1 MDHHQLKITLPGN
14 ADIRHHVHATRAP
27 PTEDTTYPVAK
38 VFHQAVTG
46 YRPVPGSSP
55 VAFENTGLMYDANFT
70 EHKYLSQVYLNPTD
84 PAQRSAHVFEGHA
97 LKRGEIVVL
106 TAQQNTDHN
115 GVYLVYTDYY
125 DVGQSI
131 WSAGGPW
138 RAIDMVRLSDDAR
151 FNSMISNAGKW
162 TLRNDVSTSAGGSAT
177 WGKDEYGNDMFT
189 YPHAVIMIT
198 AQIPGTGTWA
208 SQMSNFAASKYEFTL
223 TEQVDSTRNG
233 YYSNIASASGL
244 EFKKH
249 PIFDYGAGATTPVHG
264 NFVEADGSRS
274 YAKADAAGDI
284 TFMPGE
290 TLYISEPDGVMQ
302 SITVDAHV
310 TRIRGVDGKIKW
322 HVPQSGPQTITF
334 NSRITHPHSK
344 YTDVAD
350 YMAVDYIK
358 DGTHGETWGGTV
370 ILIQGMPIPAA
381 NGIYQFK
388 EITNSN
394 TPQQQ
399 TKYERIDGWGST
411 HSSATGNALY
421 AQHSFG
427 LQYTVEM
434 THPDA
439 SKSYLQT
446 TDNYIPGYRGE
457 LVHLDTK
464 PNIYRAL
471 GVTAPPYVT
480 GGHLDIGRQFTAN
493 GVSMTH
499 TTFTA
504 VFGTDVSHGST
515 YDTLVRRGLA
525 VVIENDVL
533 PHHAHSASGTGNEC
547 NREPHFHIH
556 LDADKP
562 FTSTERHNVH
572 YKALRIPADANFRY
586 VFEDTGEDLDG
597 TTAAVIA
604 KCTIT
609 LNFIGH
615 LL

>member
-1 MDHHQLKITLPGN
+1 M
-14 ADIRHHVHATRAP
+14 
-27 PTEDTTYPVAK
+27 
-38 VFHQAVTG
+38 
-46 YRPVPGSSP
+46 VPNSS
-55 VAFENTGLMYDANFT
+55 
-70 EHKYLSQVYLNPTD
+70 
-84 PAQRSAHVFEGHA
+84 R
-97 LKRGEIVVL
+97 
-106 TAQQNTDHN
+106 
-115 GVYLVYTDYY
+115 
-125 DVGQSI
+125 
-131 WSAGGPW
+131 
-138 RAIDMVRLSDDAR
+138 
-151 FNSMISNAGKW
+151 W
-162 TLRNDVSTSAGGSAT
+162 TLRNDVSSSAGGGAT

-189 YPHAVIMIT
+189 YPDGVRFITRQLPATGVWSPDLTNLAAV
-198 AQIPGTGTWA
+198 
-208 SQMSNFAASKYEFTL
+208 KYEFTL
-223 TEQVDSTRNG
+223 TEQFDSTRNG
-233 YYSNIASASGL
+233 YYSNIGSVSGL

-249 PIFDYGAGATTPVHG
+249 PKFDYGAGATTPVNA
-264 NFVEADGSRS
+264 NFIESDGSRS
-274 YAKADAAGDI
+274 SAKADASGVI
-284 TFMPGE
+284 TFTPNH
-290 TLYISEPDGVMQ
+290 TLYVEPPDSIMQ
-302 SITVDAHV
+302 QITVAGHIK
-310 TRIRGVDGKIKW
+310 RLRGTDGE
-322 HVPQSGPQTITF
+322 ITWRVSKT
-334 NSRITHPHSK
+334 NSMTGIQYITYNSNITHPNSK
-344 YTDVAD
+344 YSTVEDYVA
-350 YMAVDYIK
+350 VEYIK
-358 DGTHGETWGGTV
+358 DSTHGETWGGTV
-370 ILIQGMPIPAA
+370 YLIEGMPIPAA
-381 NGIYQFK
+381 NGVYKFK

-399 TKYERIDGWGST
+399 TTYERIDGWGST
-411 HSSATGNALY
+411 HSSAIHNVNYVSL
-421 AQHSFG
+421 SFG

-434 THPDA
+434 THPDGV
-439 SKSYLQT
+439 KSYLQT

-457 LVHLDTK
+457 LVHHTTK
-464 PNIYRAL
+464 PLLYTAL
-471 GVTAPPYVT
+471 NSTPPPYVT

-562 FTSTERHNVH
+562 FTSIERHNVH